1 MQKQPDSSE
10 KKLSSEPRNQ
20 EPSRPSLG
28 SSSIFSQNRK
38 APLKIKAT
46 PGLLNKINNSKKL
59 SAPITSLAAGLNA
72 SRTASMGNGG

>member
-1 MQKQPDSSE
+1 MQKQPDSSD
-10 KKLSSEPRNQ
+10 KRLTSEPRNQ

-46 PGLLNKINNSKKL
+46 PGLINKINSSKKF
-59 SAPITSLAAGLNA
+59 SGPINSLAAGLNA
-72 SRTASMGNGG
+72 SRTVSMGNGG